1 MLPSTD
7 PSQVDSTAHIIQVAL
22 TPVFLLSGIAT
33 LLNVFST
40 RHARIADQVE
50 KLSDRIAERPGDR
63 AKLRDLRRRSLA
75 LDVAVVIAALG
86 GVAICG
92 AVLTLFLGT
101 LRDAAV
107 ASVLFLLFGTAI
119 VCTLA
124 SLTAF
129 AAEMTLASRTVRT
142 EVDEQQEA
150 RAQEA
155 AEERKAAGQEA
166 AQEAAGEDAPPR

>member
-1 MLPSTD
+1 MIPSAD
-7 PSQVDSTAHIIQVAL
+7 PSQVDSIAHIIQVAL

-50 KLSDRIAERPGDR
+50 KLSDRIAERPGDQAR
-63 AKLRDLRRRSLA
+63 LRDLRRRSLA

-107 ASVLFLLFGTAI
+107 ASVLFLLFGISI

-129 AAEMTLASRTVRT
+129 AIEMMLASRTVRT
-142 EVDEQQEA
+142 EVDQQQRE
-150 RAQEA
+150 E
-155 AEERKAAGQEA
+155 AEESAEEVQAR
-166 AQEAAGEDAPPR
+166 

>member
-1 MLPSTD
+1 MPLPE
-7 PSQVDSTAHIIQVAL
+7 PSALDSTAHIIQVAL

-50 KLSDRIAERPGDR
+50 KMSGLDADDPVRL
-63 AKLRDLRRRSLA
+63 LRLADLRRRSLA

-92 AVLTLFLGT
+92 AVLTLFVGA

-107 ASVLFLLFGTAI
+107 ASILFLLFGAAI

-124 SLTAF
+124 SLFAF
-129 AAEMTLASRTVRT
+129 AVEMMLASRDVRVTVAKR
-142 EVDEQQEA
+142 EA
-150 RAQEA
+150 EGAS
-155 AEERKAAGQEA
+155 
-166 AQEAAGEDAPPR
+166 

>member
-1 MLPSTD
+1 MIPSAD

-50 KLSDRIAERPGDR
+50 KLSDRIAERPGDQAR
-63 AKLRDLRRRSLA
+63 LRDLRRRSLA

-107 ASVLFLLFGTAI
+107 ASVLFFLFGAAI

-129 AAEMTLASRTVRT
+129 AIEMTLASRTVRT
-142 EVDEQQEA
+142 EVDQQQRE
-150 RAQEA
+150 EA
-155 AEERKAAGQEA
+155 AAGA
-166 AQEAAGEDAPPR
+166 EDAEVR

>member
-1 MLPSTD
+1 MIPSAD

-50 KLSDRIAERPGDR
+50 KLSDRIAERPGDQAR
-63 AKLRDLRRRSLA
+63 LRDLRRRSLA

-107 ASVLFLLFGTAI
+107 ASVLFFLFGISI

-129 AAEMTLASRTVRT
+129 AIEMTLASRTVRT
-142 EVDEQQEA
+142 EVDQQQREETAQGAEEAEA
-150 RAQEA
+150 R
-155 AEERKAAGQEA
+155 
-166 AQEAAGEDAPPR
+166 

>member
-1 MLPSTD
+1 MIPSAD

-40 RHARIADQVE
+40 RHARVADQVE
-50 KLSDRIAERPGDR
+50 KLSDRATERPGDQAR
-63 AKLRDLRRRSLA
+63 LRDLRRRSLA
-75 LDVAVVIAALG
+75 LDVAVVIAAIG

-107 ASVLFLLFGTAI
+107 ASVLFALFGTAI

-129 AAEMTLASRTVRT
+129 AVEMMLASRTVRT
-142 EVDEQQEA
+142 EVAAQQQED
-150 RAQEA
+150 AQTDTR
-155 AEERKAAGQEA
+155 EERVA
-166 AQEAAGEDAPPR
+166 R

>member
-1 MLPSTD
+1 MIPSAD

-50 KLSDRIAERPGDR
+50 KLSDRIAERPGDQAR
-63 AKLRDLRRRSLA
+63 LRDLRRRSLA

-107 ASVLFLLFGTAI
+107 ASVLFFLFGTAI

-129 AAEMTLASRTVRT
+129 AIEMMLASRTVRT
-142 EVDEQQEA
+142 EVDEQQQEDSQERATESAA
-150 RAQEA
+150 R
-155 AEERKAAGQEA
+155 
-166 AQEAAGEDAPPR
+166 

>member
-1 MLPSTD
+1 MILPTD

-40 RHARIADQVE
+40 RHARVADQVD
-50 KLSDRIAERPGDR
+50 KLAERITERPGDQAR
-63 AKLRDLRRRSLA
+63 LVNLRRRSLA

-92 AVLTLFLGT
+92 AVLTLFVGT

-107 ASVLFLLFGTAI
+107 ATVLFGLFGAAI
-119 VCTLA
+119 LCTLA
-124 SLTAF
+124 SLMAF
-129 AAEMTLASRTVRT
+129 AVEMMLASRTVRT
-142 EVDEQQEA
+142 EVAQQQE
-150 RAQEA
+150 E
-155 AEERKAAGQEA
+155 AEER
-166 AQEAAGEDAPPR
+166 